1 MRGWLAE
8 PGRIV
13 VVSSLGF
20 NVHVIATSS
29 HSALSSGT
37 RHEKHAAHVAA
48 AALSCTPF
56 EGMSGVSV
64 VPVADSPYF
73 RPVVGLISAST
84 ACTTACEM
92 TGIEVNTVKISEPM
106 EPDSW
111 KHDCSTA
118 LTDTTRGQCL
128 KGRENLSVL
137 SLFCTR
143 C

>member
-1 MRGWLAE
+1 MC
-8 PGRIV
+8 
-13 VVSSLGF
+13 
-20 NVHVIATSS
+20 
-29 HSALSSGT
+29 ALT
-37 RHEKHAAHVAA
+37 LQEKHAAHVAA

-106 EPDSW
+106 EPDSV

-128 KGRENLSVL
+128 KGRENVSVL